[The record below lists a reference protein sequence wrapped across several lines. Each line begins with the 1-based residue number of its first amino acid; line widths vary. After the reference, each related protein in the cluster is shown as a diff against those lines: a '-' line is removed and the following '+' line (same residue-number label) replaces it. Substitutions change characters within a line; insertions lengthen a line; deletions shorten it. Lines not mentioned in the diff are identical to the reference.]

1 MTMTQTSKDI
11 SGGDNGPASEQMTRV
26 LLVDDESF
34 LWAPQLRRPF
44 RAEGIELLTEI
55 EAGKT
60 LSRIEEDRPDALL
73 LDVLFPDASGR
84 QSARGRELL
93 PQVVHAHPH
102 LPVIMFTTTLADER
116 MQLTASDF
124 PGAAFLFSKSAFAEP
139 SASPDAA
146 AAALARV
153 IKDLVIAAQ
162 EPATLDDRVGFL
174 VGSSRQ
180 MRELAISLIT
190 VAATD
195 VPVLLIGESGTG
207 KELVAGSLQAL
218 SPRKDLPF
226 LKLNCGAV
234 TDETLESTLFGHE
247 RGAFTGAS
255 EAKAGLFE
263 SADKGTLLLDEVQTM
278 STRLQQSLLR
288 VLQEGVIR
296 RMGSNQERRIDVRVI
311 AATNEDL
318 EVRVR
323 DGSFRSDL
331 YYRLNRVKLRVPPL
345 RERRDDIEALYGLFI
360 RQASERLGKM
370 VSTKCRGDLLQLL
383 HSHTW
388 PGNVRELQSA
398 VETAVALSRANILT
412 PDDFRAII
420 PQLGSQHLVD
430 ADAGDSA
437 TPLPLPVL
445 NWAQLKN
452 IKGPLRLELL
462 RKYVEQQ
469 THVLGRTPTS
479 GDLALG
485 LGTSP
490 DNIRRVLSE
499 AGISLRAMRLPDG

>member
-1 MTMTQTSKDI
+1 MSQTSKAS
-11 SGGDNGPASEQMTRV
+11 SGGDDGRASEQMTRV

-34 LWAPQLRRPF
+34 LWAPQLRRPL

-60 LSRIEEDRPDALL
+60 LSRIKADRPDALL

-93 PQVVHAHPH
+93 PEVVHAHPH

-153 IKDLVIAAQ
+153 IKDLVSAAK

-174 VGSSRQ
+174 VGSSQQ
-180 MRELAISLIT
+180 MRELAKALIT

-195 VPVLLIGESGTG
+195 LPVLVVGESGTG
-207 KELVAGSLQAL
+207 KELVAASLQAL
-218 SPRKDLPF
+218 SPRRDLPF
-226 LKLNCGAV
+226 LKLNCGVV

-247 RGAFTGAS
+247 KGAFTGAT

-263 SADKGTLLLDEVQTM
+263 SADTGTLLLDEVQTM
-278 STRLQQSLLR
+278 SIRLQQSLLR

-296 RMGSNQERRIDVRVI
+296 RMGSNHDRRIDVRVV

-318 EVRVR
+318 EARIAE
-323 DGSFRSDL
+323 GSFRPDL

-345 RERRDDIEALYGLFI
+345 RERLEDIEALFSLFVH
-360 RQASERLGKM
+360 RANERLGKM
-370 VSTKCRGDLLQLL
+370 VSTRCRGDLLQRL
-383 HSHTW
+383 HSHRW
-388 PGNVRELQSA
+388 PGNVRELQTA
-398 VETAVALSRANILT
+398 VETAIALSRANILT
-412 PDDFRAII
+412 PDDFQATT
-420 PQLGSQHLVD
+420 PQLESRHLG
-430 ADAGDSA
+430 DAGAGSST
-437 TPLPLPVL
+437 TPLPMTTL
-445 NWAQLKN
+445 NWARLKN

-469 THVLGRTPTS
+469 SLSLGRRPTS
-479 GDLALG
+479 GDLAVG